1 MIESYTAMAYE
12 RPGEREVCKSEN
24 LPREG
29 RISGGTDDIGKAD
42 PHRLDAS
49 GRPSLRIRRHV
60 QRGRRTEPTGPGEKG
75 RGRFPQEPT
84 RPPEAR
90 SMHVM
95 SPTNRVKRN
104 VAEPQAGVRSRVRDE
119 RPPPGGPCQGHRA
132 SRGSA

>member
-1 MIESYTAMAYE
+1 MNGQA
-12 RPGEREVCKSEN
+12 REICKSEN

-29 RISGGTDDIGKAD
+29 RISGGTDEPLEGSDKAD
-42 PHRLDAS
+42 DDPAGGGLPPRS
-49 GRPSLRIRRHV
+49 
-60 QRGRRTEPTGPGEKG
+60 RTEAIPRRKG
-75 RGRFPQEPT
+75 GGRFPQEPT

-95 SPTNRVKRN
+95 SPANRVKRHI
-104 VAEPQAGVRSRVRDE
+104 AEPQSGVRSRVRDE